1 MKRFFAAMLAAC
13 LLFLTGCA
21 GKAAEPEAGKV
32 LTGNAPKKPTEM
44 TWGYV
49 PEEVET
55 PVWMD
60 MLWGWDTVGDTIWL
74 GAEDTEGRAAAA
86 SYDTLSGQWAR
97 FDLDAGDAHN
107 PEPVALSVTADS
119 LWVLLRESLTDADI
133 MNGVGLENLGYYV
146 LRLKPGEGS
155 SSCARLPFTGDVV
168 PESSDAILFSI
179 LALDQDRALVTGFS
193 TGYVVDREANL
204 LGQQELPANGELFRI
219 RVNDRI
225 YVRAE
230 GGYAELDRASLQLG
244 EMLPVRYR
252 GNFSSNAGSV
262 LYSAQKAVHRYDAAT
277 GEKTELFQWADVALS
292 YEEMGDRLIFENSKG
307 EFFYPTSEDLIK
319 VTGQQVP
326 VKQTLTMACF
336 SNDSIDVE
344 EGVRSSNL
352 YTEELMDAIIR
363 FNNTDPEYKVE
374 IKPVHY
380 ESKAER
386 DRLLIEIATSK
397 DIDLI
402 DTSILPENAIKDG
415 LLVDM
420 LPYIDADTEISRE
433 DFIEPL
439 LNAMMKRGGLYEYT
453 DKFTLLTMFTREDC
467 FPGRE
472 AWTVDG
478 IRTLMVQHA
487 ELDCLS
493 RERLL
498 ETFILA
504 ATAEFIDWETMSC
517 SFDSLAFQSWLSFLK
532 ERPEHIERYESPL
545 LFHVSADFV
554 SEAGNWARTM
564 METDYAVSGFP
575 NASGTGSYFVKL
587 RGIFDEDAPTMGSNT
602 RLGILASG
610 AHPDGAWRFVKTL
623 MLGAK
628 GERSIEGIPIFKE
641 RFEKALEAEMAKK
654 HDVGP
659 GVVVFGESDAQVL
672 REQVYGT
679 TKLVHHDEVLLQLIR
694 SETAPYFAG
703 QKTLEETVQQIQ
715 TRVGIYLAEQE

>member
-1 MKRFFAAMLAAC
+1 MKRFFAAMMAAC
-13 LLFLTGCA
+13 LLLTTGCA
-21 GKAAEPEAGKV
+21 GKRQEPEAGKV
-32 LTGNAPKKPTEM
+32 PTGSAPKKPTEM

-49 PEEVET
+49 PEEVKT
-55 PVWMD
+55 PEWMD

-74 GAEDTEGRAAAA
+74 GAEDTEGRAVAA
-86 SYDTLSGQWAR
+86 SYDTLSGQWTR
-97 FDLDAGDAHN
+97 FDLDTGDAHN
-107 PEPVALSVTADS
+107 PEPAALSATEDS

-133 MNGVGLENLGYYV
+133 INGVGPENLGYYV
-146 LRLKPGEGS
+146 LRLKTGEGS
-155 SSCARLPFTGDVV
+155 TSCARLPFDGD
-168 PESSDAILFSI
+168 SSTEGSGGTLFSI

-193 TGYVVDREANL
+193 TGYVVDSGAKL
-204 LGQQELPANGELFRI
+204 LGQQELPAEGELFRI

-244 EMLPVRYR
+244 EMLPVRYK

-277 GEKTELFQWADVALS
+277 DEKTELFQWADVALS
-292 YEEMGDRLIFENSKG
+292 YEEMGERLVFENSKG

-319 VTGQQVP
+319 VTGQQIP
-326 VKQTLTMACF
+326 VKQTLTMVCF
-336 SNDSIDVE
+336 SDDSIDVE
-344 EGVRSSNL
+344 EGVRSSTL

-374 IKPVHY
+374 IKPVHF
-380 ESKAER
+380 ESEAER

-439 LNAMMKRGGLYEYT
+439 LNAMLKKGGLYEYT
-453 DKFTLLTMFTREDC
+453 DKFTLLTMMTREDC

-472 AWTVDG
+472 GWTVDG
-478 IRTLMVQHA
+478 IRALMAQHA

-498 ETFILA
+498 EAFILA

-517 SFDSLAFQSWLSFLK
+517 SFDSPAFQSWLSFLK
-532 ERPEHIERYESPL
+532 ERTEHIERYENPL
-545 LFHVSADFV
+545 LFHISTDF
-554 SEAGNWARTM
+554 AGVAGGWARQM
-564 METDYAVSGFP
+564 MSTDYAVSGFP
-575 NASGTGSYFVKL
+575 GTSGTGSYFVKL
-587 RGIFDEDAPTMGSNT
+587 GGTFDPDTRGSNT

-623 MLGAK
+623 MRGAK
-628 GERSIEGIPIFKE
+628 GERTIEGIPVFKE

-654 HDVGP
+654 HDVP
-659 GVVVFGESDAQVL
+659 ADVVIFGENDAQIL
-672 REQVYGT
+672 REQVYNT
-679 TKLVHHDEVLLQLIR
+679 TKIVHEDEALLQLIR
-694 SETAPYFAG
+694 AETAPYFAG
-703 QKTLEETVQQIQ
+703 QKTVEEVTRQIQ
-715 TRVGIYLAEQE
+715 TRVSIYLAEQK